1 MLIDPKH
8 ELIDWSSCQARL
20 LYEHYIPHGQTR
32 QLPELYLVNHPET
45 GWNLWDHLCETFLN
59 HLKPAIFWN
68 IEALPL
74 HHHGSPHGFVA
85 TNFDSQSLWDSRQWT
100 WTLLPSVNQCHR
112 DDAAERVHRSMST
125 YEQWKG
131 KQAGKVAHPEGFF
144 HTTGRSQIHTSS
156 YFNQDMPKPRSCE
169 TCVEDISES
178 WSGAFNGPSHSCP
191 SYTGVLDMWQWYQAW
206 CQCRY
211 RSLHQKLAAP
221 QATLRQLRLCCS
233 SSLDLPEEWID
244 PKNWGW
250 KRQE

>member
-1 MLIDPKH
+1 MRSPM
-8 ELIDWSSCQARL
+8 
-20 LYEHYIPHGQTR
+20 
-32 QLPELYLVNHPET
+32 
-45 GWNLWDHLCETFLN
+45 WNL
-59 HLKPAIFWN
+59 LKPAIFWN

-156 YFNQDMPKPRSCE
+156 YFNQDMPRPRSCE